1 MVPAG
6 SVGEVIELTKNQEAE
21 LTTEAGEHP
30 TRLRVGIGW
39 DKSRTG
45 GFIGTGAPE
54 IDLDA
59 SAIQFAEGKLFDLAF
74 YNNLATR
81 DGSVVHR
88 GDNRS
93 GSGVGDDESIL
104 VDLDKVYAKVDRIF
118 LLVSSYAGHSLEW
131 TDNAY
136 CRVVTDDEHETELA
150 RVTLTAGVRE
160 TGLVMAELV
169 RRPEGWCLHAIG
181 EGVAVKI
188 PTEAVAALQR
198 FV

>member
-1 MVPAG
+1 M
-6 SVGEVIELTKNQEAE
+6 IELSKDQATD
-21 LTTEAGEHP
+21 LTTEDGARP

-39 DKSRTG
+39 DKTRTG

-59 SAIQFAEGKLFDLAF
+59 SAIQFADGKLFDLAF

-81 DGSVVHR
+81 DGSVVHQ

-93 GSGVGDDESIL
+93 GSGAGDDETIL
-104 VDLDKVYAKVDRIF
+104 VDLAKVYAKVDRIF
-118 LLVSSYAGHSLEW
+118 LLVSSYAGQSLEW

-136 CRVVTDDEHETELA
+136 CRVLSDDDAAVELA
-150 RVTLTAGVRE
+150 RITLTAGVRE

-169 RRPEGWCLHAIG
+169 RSGDGWRLHAIG
-181 EGVAVKI
+181 EGVAVKL

-198 FV
+198 FL

>member
-1 MVPAG
+1 
-6 SVGEVIELTKNQEAE
+6 VIELSQDQEAD
-21 LTTEAGEHP
+21 LTTDDGAHP
-30 TRLRVGIGW
+30 TRLRLGIGW

-59 SAIQFAEGKLFDLAF
+59 SAIQLADGALFDLAF

-81 DGSVVHR
+81 DGSVVHQ

-93 GSGVGDDESIL
+93 GSGTGDDETIL
-104 VDLDKVYAKVDRIF
+104 VDLEKVYAKVDRIF

-136 CRVVTDDEHETELA
+136 CRVVTDDDAAVELA
-150 RVTLTAGVRE
+150 RFALTFAVTE
-160 TGLVMAELV
+160 TGLVIAELV
-169 RRPEGWCLHAIG
+169 RRDTGWRLHAIG
-181 EGVAVKI
+181 KGVPVRI
-188 PTEAVAALQR
+188 PTEAVAALQQLL
-198 FV
+198 

>member
-1 MVPAG
+1 M
-6 SVGEVIELTKNQEAE
+6 IELSRDQETE
-21 LTTEAGEHP
+21 LTTEDGAHP
-30 TRLRVGIGW
+30 TRLRLGIGW

-59 SAIQFAEGKLFDLAF
+59 SAVQFADGTLFDLAF

-81 DGSVVHR
+81 DGSVVHQ

-93 GSGVGDDESIL
+93 GSGSGDDETIV

-136 CRVVTDDEHETELA
+136 CRVVTDDEAATEVA
-150 RVTLTAGVRE
+150 RFALTFAVKE
-160 TGLVMAELV
+160 TGLVIAELV
-169 RRPEGWCLHAIG
+169 RRDGGWRFHAIG
-181 EGVAVKI
+181 QGVPVTI
-188 PTEAVAALQR
+188 PTQAVGALQR
-198 FV
+198 LL

>member
-1 MVPAG
+1 M
-6 SVGEVIELTKNQEAE
+6 IELSKDQETDLA
-21 LTTEAGEHP
+21 TEDGAHP
-30 TRLRVGIGW
+30 RRLRLGIGW

-59 SAIQFAEGKLFDLAF
+59 SAIQFADGKLFDLAF
-74 YNNLATR
+74 YNNLSTR
-81 DGSVVHR
+81 DGSVVHQ

-93 GSGVGDDESIL
+93 GSGVGDDETIL

-136 CRVVTDDEHETELA
+136 CRVVTDNEAAVELA
-150 RVTLTAGVRE
+150 RFRLTVAVKE
-160 TGLVMAELV
+160 TGLVIAELV
-169 RRPEGWCLHAIG
+169 RRAPDWSLHAIG
-181 EGVAVKI
+181 VGIPAKI
-188 PTEAVAALQR
+188 PTEAVPALQR
-198 FV
+198 LL

>member
-1 MVPAG
+1 M
-6 SVGEVIELTKNQEAE
+6 IELSKDQSVE
-21 LTTEAGEHP
+21 LATEDGAHP
-30 TRLRVGIGW
+30 SRLRVGIGW

-59 SAIQFAEGKLFDLAF
+59 SAIQFADGELFDLAF

-81 DGSVVHR
+81 DGSVVHQ

-93 GSGVGDDESIL
+93 GSGAGDDEMIV
-104 VDLDKVYAKVDRIF
+104 VDLDKVYGRVDRIF

-136 CRVVTDDEHETELA
+136 CRVVTDDEQEVELA

-160 TGLVMAELV
+160 TGLVMAELL
-169 RRPEGWCLHAIG
+169 RGPEGWRLHAVG
-181 EGVAVKI
+181 EGVPVTI
-188 PTEAVAALQR
+188 PTQAVAALQR
-198 FV
+198 LL

>member
-1 MVPAG
+1 M
-6 SVGEVIELTKNQEAE
+6 IELSKDQEAE
-21 LTTEAGEHP
+21 LTAEDGAHP
-30 TRLRVGIGW
+30 TRLRLGIGW

-54 IDLDA
+54 IDLDV
-59 SAIQFAEGKLFDLAF
+59 SAIQFADGKLFDLAF

-81 DGSVVHR
+81 DGSVVHE

-93 GSGVGDDESIL
+93 GSGKGDDESL
-104 VDLDKVYAKVDRIF
+104 AVDLAKVYAKVDRIF
-118 LLVSSYAGHSLEW
+118 FLVSSYAGHSLEW

-136 CRVVTDDEHETELA
+136 CRVVTDDEHGIELA
-150 RVTLTAGVRE
+150 RITLTAGVKE

-169 RRPEGWCLHAIG
+169 RRGEGWRLHAIG
-181 EGVAVKI
+181 EGVAVTI

-198 FV
+198 FL

>member
-1 MVPAG
+1 M
-6 SVGEVIELTKNQEAE
+6 IELSKDQSAE
-21 LTTEAGEHP
+21 LATEDGAHP

-59 SAIQFAEGKLFDLAF
+59 SAIQFADGALFDLAF
-74 YNNLATR
+74 YNNLSTR
-81 DGSVVHR
+81 DGSVVHQ

-93 GSGVGDDESIL
+93 GSGTGDDETIL
-104 VDLDKVYAKVDRIF
+104 VDLEKVYARVDRIF

-136 CRVVTDDEHETELA
+136 CRVVTDVEHEIELA

-169 RRPEGWCLHAIG
+169 RGDTGWRLHAIG

-188 PTEAVAALQR
+188 PTEAVAPLQR
-198 FV
+198 LI

>member
-1 MVPAG
+1 M
-6 SVGEVIELTKNQEAE
+6 IELSQDQETE
-21 LTTEAGEHP
+21 LTADDGSHP
-30 TRLRVGIGW
+30 TRLRLGIGW

-59 SAIQFAEGKLFDLAF
+59 SAVQFADGRLFDLAF

-81 DGSVVHR
+81 DGSVVHQ

-93 GSGVGDDESIL
+93 GSGAGDDETIV

-136 CRVVTDDEHETELA
+136 CRVVTDDNAAVEVA
-150 RVTLTAGVRE
+150 RVALTFAVKE
-160 TGLVMAELV
+160 TGLVIAELV
-169 RRPEGWCLHAIG
+169 RREAGWRLHAIG
-181 EGVAVKI
+181 KGVPVTI
-188 PTEAVAALQR
+188 PTEAVAALQQLL
-198 FV
+198 

>member
-1 MVPAG
+1 M
-6 SVGEVIELTKNQEAE
+6 IELSKDQEVE
-21 LTTEAGEHP
+21 LTDDDGQHP
-30 TRLRVGIGW
+30 TRLRLGIGW

-59 SAIQFAEGKLFDLAF
+59 SAIQFADGALFDLAF

-81 DGSVVHR
+81 DGSVVHQ

-93 GSGVGDDESIL
+93 GSGAGDDETIV
-104 VDLDKVYAKVDRIF
+104 VDLAKVYAKVDRIF
-118 LLVSSYAGHSLEW
+118 FLVSSYAGHSLEW

-136 CRVVTDDEHETELA
+136 CLVVTDDEREVELA

-169 RRPEGWCLHAIG
+169 RRPEGWRLHAIG
-181 EGVAVKI
+181 AGVPVTI
-188 PTEAVAALQR
+188 PTKAVAALQR
-198 FV
+198 FL